1 MNSIF
6 NKLICCSSIV
16 MTAFVASALA
26 QDVTVTPPSREA
38 IRPQNSER
46 SPDLRMDVLQ
56 QLGLTQDQIRQIRK
70 TNMERRPLLIEA
82 QAKVREANR
91 SLDDAIYSD
100 TVDEQLVKNR
110 LHQAQLAQSEV
121 IKLRFMNE
129 FAIRQ
134 ILTPEQLARFRELR
148 QRFSGNREDSQ
159 VRRKKNFVKRQL
171 KRQTRPI

>member
-1 MNSIF
+1 
-6 NKLICCSSIV
+6 
-16 MTAFVASALA
+16 
-26 QDVTVTPPSREA
+26 
-38 IRPQNSER
+38 
-46 SPDLRMDVLQ
+46 MDVLQ

-100 TVDEQLVKNR
+100 TVDEQLVKDR
-110 LHQAQLAQSEV
+110 LRQAQLAQSEV

-134 ILTPEQLARFRELR
+134 ILTPEQLAALLGTSTTIFRK
-148 QRFSGNREDSQ
+148 S
-159 VRRKKNFVKRQL
+159 RR
-171 KRQTRPI
+171 

>member
-46 SPDLRMDVLQ
+46 SPDLR
-56 QLGLTQDQIRQIRK
+56 K

-100 TVDEQLVKNR
+100 TVDEQLVKDR
-110 LHQAQLAQSEV
+110 LRQAQLAQSEV